1 MAEYNNLSIDIDLED
16 MFDNLTEDGQ
26 EKFLIDMFT
35 NLPGAEERKN
45 VVKENIWY
53 LEDDDVA
60 DIITDTFWKM
70 DSSDQK
76 ETAERIADV
85 MTPEQREALIE
96 YIKGYN
102 YE

>member
-45 VVKENIWY
+45 VVKEHIWY
-53 LEDDDVA
+53 LDDDTVA
-60 DIITDTFWKM
+60 DIITDTFWSM
-70 DSSDQK
+70 DSSNQK
-76 ETAERIADV
+76 EIAECIADA
-85 MTPEQREALIE
+85 MTPEQREELID
-96 YIKGYN
+96 YIKGI
-102 YE
+102 

>member
-60 DIITDTFWKM
+60 GIITDTFWKM

-76 ETAERIADV
+76 DIAERIADV
-85 MTPEQREALIE
+85 MTPEQRESLIE
-96 YIKGYN
+96 YIKG
-102 YE
+102 E

>member
-35 NLPGAEERKN
+35 NLPGEEERMN
-45 VVKENIWY
+45 VAKDNMYY
-53 LEDDDVA
+53 LEEDTTADV
-60 DIITDTFWKM
+60 ITETFWTI
-70 DSSDQK
+70 SSSYQK
-76 ETAERIADV
+76 EVAERIADV

-96 YIKGYN
+96 YIKGI
-102 YE
+102 

>member
-53 LEDDDVA
+53 LEYDDVA

-76 ETAERIADV
+76 ETAERIADA

-96 YIKGYN
+96 YIKGIS
-102 YE
+102 